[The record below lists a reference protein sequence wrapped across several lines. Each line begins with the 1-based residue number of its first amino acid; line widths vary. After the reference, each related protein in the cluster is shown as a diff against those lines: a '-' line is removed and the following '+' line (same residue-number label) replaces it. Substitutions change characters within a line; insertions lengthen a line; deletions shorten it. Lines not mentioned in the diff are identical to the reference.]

1 MNFYKYHALGNTY
14 LILDTADLPTADQ
27 IQTLCHPA
35 FGIGA
40 DGVLIGTPAPNASPG
55 SSPGS
60 SPNEEPTSFNLR
72 IFNPDGSEAEKS
84 GNGLRIFARYLWD
97 NLDID
102 DQAFTIH
109 TAGGSVVAQVQDPL
123 QEVTINLGSV
133 HWLAA
138 GQPLSLGELGVSYP
152 YTAVSLGNPH
162 CVIIVPET
170 TAVLAQTHG
179 PHIETHPTFPQRTN
193 VQFVQVLDTHTL
205 KLEIWERGAGYTLS
219 SGSSSGAALA
229 VAHQQGLCD
238 RAVQVQMPG
247 GTMRVSLNE
256 ADEVVISGPVTKI
269 CEGRLSRD
277 IWPEQTKLQCEW

>member
-14 LILDTADLPTADQ
+14 LILDTADLLTADQ

-40 DGVLIGTPAPNASPG
+40 DGILIGTPAPNASPD
-55 SSPGS
+55 
-60 SPNEEPTSFNLR
+60 EPTSFNLR

-97 NLDID
+97 DLDID

-109 TAGGSVVAQVQDPL
+109 TAGGSVVAQVQDPH

-133 HWLAA
+133 HWLADA
-138 GQPLSLGELGVSYP
+138 PPLSLGELGVTYR

-179 PHIETHPTFPQRTN
+179 PHIETHPNFPQRTN
-193 VQFVQVLDTHTL
+193 VQFVQVLDEQTL

-219 SGSSSGAALA
+219 SGSSCGAAVA
-229 VAHQQGLCD
+229 VAHQQGLCG

-247 GTMRVSLNE
+247 GTMHVTLNE

-277 IWPEQTKLQCEW
+277 IWPEQAKTQCEW